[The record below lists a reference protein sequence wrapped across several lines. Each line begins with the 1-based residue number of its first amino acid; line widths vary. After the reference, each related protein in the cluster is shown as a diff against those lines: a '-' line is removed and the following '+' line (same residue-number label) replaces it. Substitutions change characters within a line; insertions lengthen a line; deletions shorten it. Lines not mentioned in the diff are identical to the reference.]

1 MVNLHLCTSDE
12 NANVRV
18 NQTRSNKAMQI
29 MQIRVAQSRQK
40 LISPTTSER
49 MECAL
54 VYPKVSVRFCH
65 PKPMLAAPNALVR
78 AELKTVMDLSCSMAG
93 ASGVR

>member
-1 MVNLHLCTSDE
+1 MP
-12 NANVRV
+12 RV
-18 NQTRSNKAMQI
+18 NQTRSNKA

-49 MECAL
+49 MEWAL